1 MFKQRLFRCISLDVF
16 FIKEEEEEEKKEKEK
31 YDIIDN
37 NILLIP
43 FNSYDMLMN
52 QSLILLHISIT
63 N

>member
-16 FIKEEEEEEKKEKEK
+16 FIKEEEEEKKEKEK
-31 YDIIDN
+31 DDIIDN

-43 FNSYDMLMN
+43 FVVMINMLMN